1 MNTVSITN
9 NIINLIPE
17 PIPTNITSCGLIS
30 QFQSL
35 FHSINTRFS
44 VLFASDF
51 AYTDKEMEYFYRLFM
66 TNIFSIVENNDETN
80 EDERCNEMT
89 CDKNQL
95 LPMCPFNLQIRK
107 ILSIIFCQ
115 YKMSDNDINMRKYN
129 VMINNIVR
137 LLQSTDIGRSIMNK
151 LVRNDHKYLIEN
163 MEKKIRHDV
172 AYATWYE
179 REDEYE
185 DEDEYDY
192 DYEVEY
198 E

>member
-1 MNTVSITN
+1 
-9 NIINLIPE
+9 
-17 PIPTNITSCGLIS
+17 
-30 QFQSL
+30 
-35 FHSINTRFS
+35 
-44 VLFASDF
+44 
-51 AYTDKEMEYFYRLFM
+51 
-66 TNIFSIVENNDETN
+66 
-80 EDERCNEMT
+80 
-89 CDKNQL
+89 
-95 LPMCPFNLQIRK
+95 
-107 ILSIIFCQ
+107 
-115 YKMSDNDINMRKYN
+115 MSDNDINMRKYN